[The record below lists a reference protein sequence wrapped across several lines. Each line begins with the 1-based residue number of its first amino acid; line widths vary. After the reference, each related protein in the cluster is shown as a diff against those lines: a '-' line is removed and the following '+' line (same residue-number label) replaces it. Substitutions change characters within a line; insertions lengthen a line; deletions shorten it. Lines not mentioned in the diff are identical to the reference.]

1 MNSLPVRSEQE
12 QAVPGVPGPKPE
24 PLTPA
29 QLAGLDDPQLLA
41 QCVLEAPL
49 GSSKRRIGLGLSGMY
64 CAACAGIIEQALK
77 KSGRYR

>member
-12 QAVPGVPGPKPE
+12 QAVPGEPGPKPE

-41 QCVLEAPL
+41 QCVLEAPF
-49 GSSKRRIGLGLSGMY
+49 GV
-64 CAACAGIIEQALK
+64 EQASNRPGIVGHVLR
-77 KSGRYR
+77 SLFDHH